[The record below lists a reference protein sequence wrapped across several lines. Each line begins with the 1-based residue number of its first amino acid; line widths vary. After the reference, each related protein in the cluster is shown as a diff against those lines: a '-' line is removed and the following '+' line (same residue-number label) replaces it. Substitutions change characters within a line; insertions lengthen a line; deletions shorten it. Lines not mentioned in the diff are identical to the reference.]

1 MWRWMGLSL
10 GRKLSF
16 IMLVTT
22 LIPLVFL
29 GGFAYR
35 ISSNLT
41 EAKMEQGGIDTLRQ
55 MDANL
60 RFILQDVENLSITL
74 IGHGDIQQ
82 YVSRADSNV
91 ADQTRIIALMANL
104 VSSKDYIS
112 NVTIYPAND
121 NPVLS
126 TATIYSSNLDNLVR
140 IRDVKAKLW
149 TELYTVDAYNGM
161 ANVLSFIRPLRSVN
175 NYQTM
180 GWLSIS
186 VNERAIS
193 RYWSQPKLGDGRGEV
208 ALLNEKGN
216 VVSATDSKWL
226 GQSFEALYPGAL
238 ANMTR
243 NEFGTTT
250 YGTKS
255 DDKKS
260 MLYYNEPLVGW
271 SLVGVIPFELY
282 SAQNRYILQL
292 TAIAV
297 LVSILAT
304 VGIVF
309 FVVYRVTNPLRAL
322 ARLLSKVDPEK
333 PLPHYST
340 GTSDEIGKLAESYN
354 MLGSHIEKLKQQ
366 VIRNE
371 VRKKEADMRALQ
383 AQINPHFLY
392 NTLSSI
398 HWIALLTEEKRIA
411 DMVGALS
418 DFLRFSL
425 NKGKEFC
432 PVHQELAHIKNYAQV
447 QSIRFPDKF
456 DVDIVV
462 DPELHDKLMLKLLL
476 QPLVENAMIHGVQ
489 KKDGKGMIAVYVEPK
504 GDRMS
509 FLVLDDGIGMSEEQ
523 LAAIRNSLQE
533 REDEQSFP
541 DTASYGLR
549 NVNER
554 LKLHYGPDAG
564 LVIDSKPH
572 AGTRVSF
579 TIPMLEGGGS
589 HENHDRR

>member
-1 MWRWMGLSL
+1 MRRWLGLSL

-16 IMLVTT
+16 IMLITT

-35 ISSNLT
+35 ISSGIT
-41 EAKMEQGGIDTLRQ
+41 EEKAEQSGIDTLRQ

-60 RFILQDVENLSITL
+60 RFMLQDVENLSITL
-74 IGHGDIQQ
+74 IGQSDIQQ
-82 YVSRADSNV
+82 YVNRPDADFAS
-91 ADQTRIIALMANL
+91 QTRILGLMANL

-112 NVTIYPAND
+112 NVTIYPANA

-126 TATIYSSNLDNLVR
+126 TAAIYSSDLEEQVM
-140 IRDVKAKLW
+140 IREVGTKLW
-149 TELYTVDAYNGM
+149 TELYTVEKYNGKSK
-161 ANVLSFIRPLRSVN
+161 VLSFIRPLRSVN

-180 GWLSIS
+180 GWLVIS
-186 VNERAIS
+186 LDERAIS
-193 RYWSQPKLGDGRGEV
+193 RYWSQPKLGDGQGNV
-208 ALLNEKGN
+208 ALINDKGH
-216 VVSATDSKWL
+216 VVSATDDQWL
-226 GQSFEALYPGAL
+226 GRPFESLYPGISPGLKSGAY
-238 ANMTR
+238 
-243 NEFGTTT
+243 GTIT
-250 YGTKS
+250 YGEGKHE
-255 DDKKS
+255 KKS
-260 MLYYNEPLVGW
+260 MLYYKEPLVGW
-271 SLVGVIPFELY
+271 TLVGVIPFELY

-297 LVSILAT
+297 LISIFAT
-304 VGIVF
+304 VGIIF
-309 FVVYRVTNPLRAL
+309 FVVHRVTNPLRAL
-322 ARLLSKVDPEK
+322 TRLLSKVNPEE
-333 PLPHYST
+333 PLPLYATNS
-340 GTSDEIGKLAESYN
+340 SDEIGKLAESYN
-354 MLGSHIEKLKQQ
+354 MLGSHIEKLKMQ

-371 VRKKEADMRALQ
+371 ARKKEADMRALQ

-432 PVHQELAHIKNYAQV
+432 PVHQELAHIRNYAQV

-462 DPELHDKLMLKLLL
+462 DPELQDQYMLKLLL

-489 KKDGKGMIAVYVEPK
+489 KKDGKGHITVYVERK
-504 GDRMS
+504 EEHMF
-509 FLVLDDGIGMSEEQ
+509 FLVLDDGIGMTEEQ
-523 LAAIRNSLQE
+523 LAAIYQSLQE
-533 REDEQSFP
+533 PP
-541 DTASYGLR
+541 DQQDFSDVASYGLR

-554 LKLHYGPDAG
+554 LRLHYGPDAG
-564 LVIDSKPH
+564 LVIESKLH
-572 AGTRVSF
+572 SGTRISF

-589 HENHDRR
+589 HENLDRG

>member
-1 MWRWMGLSL
+1 MWRWLGLSL

-29 GGFAYR
+29 GGFAYK
-35 ISSNLT
+35 ISSNIT
-41 EAKMEQGGIDTLRQ
+41 EEKTEQAGIDTLRQ

-60 RFILQDVENLSITL
+60 RFMLQDVENLSITL
-74 IGHGDIQQ
+74 IGQSDIQQ
-82 YVSRADSNV
+82 YVNRTDQDV
-91 ADQTRIIALMANL
+91 ATQTRIIAFMANL
-104 VSSKDYIS
+104 VSSKDYIL
-112 NVTIYPAND
+112 NVTIYPANA
-121 NPVLS
+121 NPTLS
-126 TATIYSSNLDNLVR
+126 TATIYSSDLDRIVR
-140 IRDVKAKLW
+140 IPDIESKMW
-149 TELYTVDAYNGM
+149 TELYTVDTYNGRSK
-161 ANVLSFIRPLRSVN
+161 VLSFIRPLRSVN
-175 NYQTM
+175 NYQTL

-186 VNERAIS
+186 LNEKAIS
-193 RYWSQPKLGDGRGEV
+193 RYWSQPKLGDGQGNV

-216 VVSATDSKWL
+216 VVSATESQWLSEPFDS
-226 GQSFEALYPGAL
+226 LYPGVRAGMHS
-238 ANMTR
+238 AY
-243 NEFGTTT
+243 GTMT
-250 YGTKS
+250 YGEQKHE
-255 DDKKS
+255 KKS
-260 MLYYNEPLVGW
+260 MLYYKEALVGW
-271 SLVGVIPFELY
+271 TLVGVIPFELY

-309 FVVYRVTNPLRAL
+309 FVVHRVTNPLRAL
-322 ARLLSKVDPEK
+322 TRLLSKVNPEE
-333 PLPHYST
+333 PLPLYTT
-340 GTSDEIGKLAESYN
+340 GTTDELGKLAESYN
-354 MLGSHIEKLKQQ
+354 MLGSHIEKLKKQ

-371 VRKKEADMRALQ
+371 ARKKEADMRALQ

-462 DPELHDKLMLKLLL
+462 DPELRDKFMLKLLL

-489 KKDGKGMIAVYVEPK
+489 KKEGRGMITVYVEPK
-504 GDRMS
+504 GDHMS
-509 FLVLDDGIGMSEEQ
+509 FLVLDDGIGMTEEQ
-523 LAAIRNSLQE
+523 LALIKKSLQE
-533 REDEQSFP
+533 PADQQDFS
-541 DTASYGLR
+541 DVASYGLR

-554 LKLHYGPDAG
+554 LQLHYGPDAG
-564 LVIDSKPH
+564 LLIESKPN

-579 TIPMLEGGGS
+579 TIPFVEGGGS
-589 HENHDRR
+589 HENHDRG